1 MQPMPVTHAANPCP
15 VALVGAGPGDPE
27 LLTLRAL
34 RLIEQAEIILYD
46 RLVSQEILDLA
57 PASARLI
64 PVGKAGFGASMP
76 QEDINAL
83 MVSLALSGHRVL
95 RLKGGDPA
103 IFGRLDE
110 ELDALTAAGLPYD
123 IVPGITTASAA
134 VASIG
139 QSLTRRGRNGA
150 ARLITGHDMKGY
162 ADQDWRALAQP
173 GAVAAVYMAK
183 KAARFIQGRL
193 LMHGA
198 APDTP
203 VTVIEN
209 VSRPGARQIASTLAS
224 LGQDLAQAAPDGPAI
239 LLLGLAPRRPTQT
252 IRKQETA

>member
-1 MQPMPVTHAANPCP
+1 MPQTALPP

-27 LLTLRAL
+27 LLTLKAL
-34 RLIEQAEIILYD
+34 RLIREADVILHD
-46 RLVSQEILDLA
+46 RLVSDDILALA
-57 PASARLI
+57 PAKARLI
-64 PVGKAGFGASMP
+64 EVGKTGFGESMT
-76 QEDINAL
+76 QEAINML
-83 MVSLALSGHRVL
+83 MVQEALTGARVL

-103 IFGRLDE
+103 VFGRLDE
-110 ELDALTAAGLPYD
+110 ELEALTEAGLAYD

-162 ADQDWRALAQP
+162 ADHDWRALAQP
-173 GAVAAVYMAK
+173 GSVAAVYMAK

-209 VSRPGARQIASTLAS
+209 VSRPDARRLCCTLAS
-224 LGQDLAQAAPDGPAI
+224 LTTELSQAAPDGPAI
-239 LLLGLAPRRPTQT
+239 LLLGLAPRTIQQT
-252 IRKQETA
+252 HQQQETA